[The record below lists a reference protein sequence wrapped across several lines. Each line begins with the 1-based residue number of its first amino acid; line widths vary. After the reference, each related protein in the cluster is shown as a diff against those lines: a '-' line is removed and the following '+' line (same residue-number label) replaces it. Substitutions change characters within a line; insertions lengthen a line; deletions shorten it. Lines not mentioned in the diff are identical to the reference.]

1 MTVLL
6 IIIILLTLLILS
18 IFLQHYIYVI
28 FKPQYKNKIMIGLIK
43 KVIIALLFQ
52 KI

>member
-1 MTVLL
+1 MTGGRHPLG
-6 IIIILLTLLILS
+6 
-18 IFLQHYIYVI
+18 